1 MQTKFIK
8 FKKFE
13 VENVWPLARDLIHLA
28 CKTNGAFAAD
38 DIKDLCKQGAMQL
51 WLVVDETDEV
61 LATVVTE
68 LRNYP
73 NFKVC
78 DARIVTGRHMEK
90 WQHHV
95 EDLEIWAKAKG
106 CKKMELFARPGWERV
121 MKPKG
126 YVKTHVQIEKDLL

>member
-1 MQTKFIK
+1 MRTKFIK

-13 VENVWPLARDLIHLA
+13 VENVWSLARDLVQLA
-28 CKTNGAFAAD
+28 CETNGAFDAE

-68 LRNYP
+68 LRSYP
-73 NFKVC
+73 NYKVC
-78 DARIVTGRHMEK
+78 DARIVTGKHMNR
-90 WQHHV
+90 WHHHV
-95 EDLEIWAKAKG
+95 ADLETWAKTKG
-106 CKKMELFARPGWERV
+106 CKKMELFARPGWEKV

-126 YVKTHVQIEKDLL
+126 YQKSHVQLEKDL

>member
-1 MQTKFIK
+1 MRTKFIK

-13 VENVWPLARDLIHLA
+13 VDNIWPLARDLVQLA
-28 CKTNGAFAAD
+28 CETNGAFDAE
-38 DIKDLCKQGAMQL
+38 DIKNFCKQGAMQL
-51 WLVVDETDEV
+51 WLVIDETDQV

-78 DARIVTGRHMEK
+78 DARIVTGRDMNT

-95 EDLEIWAKAKG
+95 ADLEIWAKQKG
-106 CKKMELFARPGWERV
+106 CKKMELFARPGWEKV
-121 MKPKG
+121 MKPYG
-126 YVKTHVQIEKDLL
+126 YVKTHVQIEKDL

>member
-1 MQTKFIK
+1 MRTKFIK

-13 VENVWPLARDLIHLA
+13 VENVWSLARDLVQLA
-28 CKTNGAFAAD
+28 CETNGAFDAE

-68 LRNYP
+68 LRSYP

-78 DARIVTGRHMEK
+78 DARIVTGKHMNR
-90 WQHHV
+90 WHHHV
-95 EDLEIWAKAKG
+95 ADLETWAKTKG
-106 CKKMELFARPGWERV
+106 CKKMELFARPGWEKV

-126 YVKTHVQIEKDLL
+126 YQKSHVQLEKDL